1 MTYDEAVKLLTDKGF
16 DVEKDTRVQEND
28 GSHIANTV
36 YKMSPS
42 TTTGRT
48 YDKGTKVIL
57 TVWDEEET
65 TTAAPIYIPEVTTVV
80 TEEETVDEN

>member
-1 MTYDEAVKLLTDKGF
+1 MTYDEAVKLLTDIGF

-65 TTAAPIYIPEVTTVV
+65 TTAAPIYIPDITIVAEEEVT
-80 TEEETVDEN
+80 